1 MVNNCILVVDDEIRM
16 RKLIKDFLVAKGYSI
31 LEAEDGEKALEAFEE
46 NKNKINLVLL
56 DVMMPKLD
64 GWSVLRQIRQ
74 ESKVPIIMLTARG
87 EEQDELFGFELGVDE
102 YISKPFSPKILVAR
116 VEAILKRTAPDSKEV
131 KDYGG
136 VEIDKEG
143 RTVKVDGK
151 LIELSLREY
160 ELLTYLVE
168 NKDIALS
175 RDKILNNVWNYD
187 YYGDSRTIDSHIKKI
202 RHKLIIIFLIL
213 VNNFVLGRF
222 YLYSK
227 RQTLKSVY
235 RTVND
240 YYNND
245 KSENF
250 EEKLEQIAIQNNFD
264 ILIRNNENVNI
275 YTSNKDFY
283 STFGQMNEMTS
294 RFNIGVGELI
304 EQSDNFVIKKIKD
317 SKNGITYILL
327 SSTLDNGYLLY
338 IRIPISSIQESV
350 KISNNFL
357 YLMAGFA
364 ILIAAVIVSYVS
376 RKFTDPIL
384 ELNDIAKKMS
394 NLDFSHKYRIKDV
407 DDEINNL
414 GRSINVMSDKLERTI
429 NQLRNSNIELE
440 KDIEEKSKIDEMRK
454 SFISDVSH
462 ELKTPIALI
471 QGYSEGLLENVNTD
485 EESRKFYAE
494 VILDE
499 TNKMDKLVKQL
510 LELMKLEYGKR
521 QFNDKKFNIVEVEK
535 EVVRKSKV
543 MLEEKKVKI
552 EFNLSEEI
560 NVFADDFYIEQ
571 VISNYI
577 TNAIKHVKEIDGKK
591 VISIVNEVNIE
602 KNKVRVKIFN
612 TGENIAEEHINRIW
626 NRFYKVDES
635 RNRTDG
641 GTGIGLSFV
650 KAIMNNYGNRYGV
663 TNKDDG
669 VEFYFDLDLIV

>member
-1 MVNNCILVVDDEIRM
+1 MSKKQNPLKSVRV
-16 RKLIKDFLVAKGYSI
+16 KLF
-31 LEAEDGEKALEAFEE
+31 
-46 NKNKINLVLL
+46 
-56 DVMMPKLD
+56 M
-64 GWSVLRQIRQ
+64 
-74 ESKVPIIMLTARG
+74 T
-87 EEQDELFGFELGVDE
+87 
-102 YISKPFSPKILVAR
+102 
-116 VEAILKRTAPDSKEV
+116 
-131 KDYGG
+131 
-136 VEIDKEG
+136 
-143 RTVKVDGK
+143 
-151 LIELSLREY
+151 LSL
-160 ELLTYLVE
+160 V
-168 NKDIALS
+168 
-175 RDKILNNVWNYD
+175 IL
-187 YYGDSRTIDSHIKKI
+187 
-202 RHKLIIIFLIL
+202 LIIIFLIL

-222 YLYSK
+222 YLYGK

>member
-1 MVNNCILVVDDEIRM
+1 M
-16 RKLIKDFLVAKGYSI
+16 
-31 LEAEDGEKALEAFEE
+31 
-46 NKNKINLVLL
+46 
-56 DVMMPKLD
+56 
-64 GWSVLRQIRQ
+64 
-74 ESKVPIIMLTARG
+74 T
-87 EEQDELFGFELGVDE
+87 
-102 YISKPFSPKILVAR
+102 
-116 VEAILKRTAPDSKEV
+116 
-131 KDYGG
+131 
-136 VEIDKEG
+136 
-143 RTVKVDGK
+143 
-151 LIELSLREY
+151 LSL
-160 ELLTYLVE
+160 V
-168 NKDIALS
+168 
-175 RDKILNNVWNYD
+175 IL
-187 YYGDSRTIDSHIKKI
+187 
-202 RHKLIIIFLIL
+202 LIIIFLIL